1 MHKQKSPRRGGGILK
16 VPVKE
21 ETLEDCAASNAV
33 DVSAVDAEVGQFA
46 AVHLLQFV
54 DGLTILAP
62 VCERAAD
69 VHDRVPLVRFGSG
82 VFRVPL
88 MSEIYVAPPH
98 SGRGATAYPSCA
110 ERKAG
115 EKDQQCQEDRQKI
128 TLTGGGDPVSVILV
142 DWIAGRR
149 SASQSIS
156 EERWEEERASS
167 EFFSMG
173 GSERECFRRHLM
185 IGI

>member
-1 MHKQKSPRRGGGILK
+1 MLHRSIELEGLRHGTYAFLQGSGVPGGIREGRKGRLMHKQKSPRRGGGILK

-33 DVSAVDAEVGQFA
+33 DVSPVDAEVGQFA

-115 EKDQQCQEDRQKI
+115 EKDQQCQEYRQKNN
-128 TLTGGGDPVSVILV
+128 
-142 DWIAGRR
+142 AHRGRR
-149 SASQSIS
+149 SG
-156 EERWEEERASS
+156 ERHFGRLDSWEEE
-167 EFFSMG
+167 
-173 GSERECFRRHLM
+173 C
-185 IGI
+185 